1 MKNIES
7 TEEARKSFDKIFHDL
22 TRSLR
27 VKDELSRFWLFILVM
42 FCIVGIWGWGYQIKH
57 GLGITGMSDYVS
69 WAMYISNF
77 VFFVAVSL
85 IGLLISSIMHLLKIH
100 WAQPVSRVA
109 EQVAIAAVAMAG
121 LIIVMDMGRP
131 DRFLNV
137 FLHGRFASP
146 IIWDVTVI
154 TTYLTI
160 SVLLFYIPL
169 IPDLA
174 LMRNRLKGKVP
185 GWQYKIYESLSLGWK
200 GNPEQF
206 KIIYHTLRILMLL
219 ILPVGLAIHTVTSW
233 LFAATLRAGWDTT
246 IFGPY
251 FVSGAFVAGTA
262 AVILVLYVY
271 RIRYHL
277 KDYFNE
283 EVFDRMGKTLVFVCL
298 VYLYFN
304 VNEFLVPGYKMKVA
318 EGVHLNE
325 LFYGRY
331 AMLFWFTQAGGLG
344 IPIILGI
351 FRYFRRPLQLTFI
364 AFITLV
370 ASWFKRYIIVVPT
383 MEHPHL
389 PIQNVPD
396 HFIHYAPTNP
406 EITITLF
413 GFFASLLIVT
423 ILAKLFPVITIW
435 EYAEQKG
442 ISKQLIFEEFEKKAL

>member
-1 MKNIES
+1 MEDINQ
-7 TEEARKSFDKIFHDL
+7 EEKTKANFDKIFNDL

-42 FCIVGIWGWGYQIKH
+42 FCIVGIWAWGYQIKE
-57 GLGITGMSDYVS
+57 GLGITGMRDYVS
-69 WAMYISNF
+69 WGMYISNF

-109 EQVAIAAVAMAG
+109 EQVAIASVALAG
-121 LIIVMDMGRP
+121 IIIIMDMGRP

-154 TTYLTI
+154 VTYLTI
-160 SVLLFYIPL
+160 SLLLFYLPL
-169 IPDLA
+169 LPDLA
-174 LMRNRLKGKVP
+174 LMRDRLKGKIP
-185 GWQYKIYESLSLGWK
+185 GWQHKIYDVLSLGWK
-200 GNPEQF
+200 GNSKQF
-206 KIIYHTLRILMLL
+206 RVIYHSLRILMLL
-219 ILPVGLAIHTVTSW
+219 IIPVGLAIHTVTSW

-251 FVSGAFVAGTA
+251 FVAGAFVAGTA
-262 AVILVLYVY
+262 AVILVMYIY
-271 RIRYHL
+271 RVRYRL
-277 KDYFNE
+277 KDYFND

-318 EGVHLNE
+318 EGIHLNE
-325 LFYGRY
+325 LFSGRH
-331 AMLFWFTQAGGLG
+331 APVFWFTQIGGL
-344 IPIILGI
+344 ILPILFALIKF
-351 FRYFRRPLQLTFI
+351 FRKPLPLTII
-364 AFITLV
+364 ALITLV
-370 ASWFKRYIIVVPT
+370 ASWFKRIIIVIPT

-389 PIQNVPD
+389 PVQNVPE
-396 HFIHYAPTNP
+396 HFVHYSPTSP

-413 GFFASLLIVT
+413 AFFASFLIVT

-435 EYAEQKG
+435 EYAEHQG
-442 ISKQLIFEEFEKKAL
+442 IEKKDIFEAYQK